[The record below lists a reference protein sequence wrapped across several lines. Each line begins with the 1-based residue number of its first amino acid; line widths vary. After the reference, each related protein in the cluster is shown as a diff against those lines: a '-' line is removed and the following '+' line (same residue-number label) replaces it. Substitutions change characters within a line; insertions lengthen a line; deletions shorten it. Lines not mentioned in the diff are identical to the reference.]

1 MAKKSIVQKMV
12 VKALASGVALA
23 VIVSLTA
30 ILMNMLG
37 SGALV
42 GALVLIG
49 SSLAMVWAMKFRQG
63 REDLLEA
70 MVSLGLIYGLWAL
83 VGALFKFNPL
93 TTMSLG
99 GLAQTILF
107 LTQFFIA
114 EGVTQRLLK
123 KAKLI

>member
-37 SGALV
+37 SG
-42 GALVLIG
+42 
-49 SSLAMVWAMKFRQG
+49 AMVWAMKFRQG

>member
-1 MAKKSIVQKMV
+1 MV
-12 VKALASGVALA
+12 AMIMTALWLLYG
-23 VIVSLTA
+23 
-30 ILMNMLG
+30 ILKGLSSSDLMFNFLN
-37 SGALV
+37 ST
-42 GALVLIG
+42 LVLIG